1 MCGSVSAIGLE
12 EQERDLWPYLR
23 ERLREPGRLMA
34 LMTNDRTAR
43 RARWSS
49 SRRRG

>member
-23 ERLREPGRLMA
+23 ERLR
-34 LMTNDRTAR
+34 DRA
-43 RARWSS
+43 A
-49 SRRRG
+49 